1 MAVWLVLIKKTTEIK
16 MTKILIK
23 IIMIDNT
30 LSNKNPSTHQYFYCN
45 YSDHHSRLDLKSAD
59 RIE

>member
-1 MAVWLVLIKKTTEIK
+1 
-16 MTKILIK
+16 
-23 IIMIDNT
+23 MIDNT

-45 YSDHHSRLDLKSAD
+45 YSDHHSMLDLKSAD